1 MARTGWDGGRK
12 LGGGIKRGPGS
23 GGDAGRLGSSR
34 AEDPCSGQSSTELYL
49 ACISK
54 QTARFDR
61 HQHHERHRHRIK
73 MHV

>member
-34 AEDPCSGQSSTELYL
+34 AEDPCSGQSWVELYL
-49 ACISK
+49 ADISK
-54 QTARFDR
+54 QTARFDQ
-61 HQHHERHRHRIK
+61 HQHLERHRRKIK
-73 MHV
+73 MPV